1 MDLPFLRNQIE
12 LKFEELKNALQVYQ
26 DELDKNFDPAAS
38 VMTKEEVSEI
48 SELIKGFTDI
58 KDSIASISEGFE
70 IDVLRLGDYHTEM
83 YRLLNLHAKE
93 QRAKLS
99 LEYEGVLI
107 ERRPLKY
114 SGMADSAG
122 YDAANK
128 QMDISYVTGGVYR
141 YFDVP
146 ESFYE
151 SIITRKSFKGLKEDI
166 AQFEF
171 RKIKD

>member
-38 VMTKEEVSEI
+38 VMTKEEVFEI
-48 SELIKGFTDI
+48 SELIKRFTDI
-58 KDSIASISEGFE
+58 KENIAAIAEDFE

-122 YDAANK
+122 YDVANK
-128 QMDISYVTGGVYR
+128 QMDISYKTGGVYR
-141 YFDVP
+141 YYNVP

-151 SIITRKSFKGLKEDI
+151 SIITRKSFKGLKEEI
-166 AQFEF
+166 AQYEF
-171 RKIKD
+171 AKIQ